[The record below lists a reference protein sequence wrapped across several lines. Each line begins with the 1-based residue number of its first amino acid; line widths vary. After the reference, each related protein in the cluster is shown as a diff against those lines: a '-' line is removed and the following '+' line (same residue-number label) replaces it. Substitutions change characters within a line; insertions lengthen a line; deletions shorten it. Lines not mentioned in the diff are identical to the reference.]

1 MGVRRLSLEVA
12 LVAHMTPGVHVCY
25 PDQIGAA
32 LIVGAWVVDTNKIV
46 SRKVMTV
53 MLMSILDKDACVR
66 TGSVDAVSGGV
77 ERAVYSGAEELNGQR
92 CPGNHADPSWD
103 RVQSPL
109 FSAWEEG
116 GAEAQV
122 A

>member
-1 MGVRRLSLEVA
+1 LCPNRFCGCGVWR
-12 LVAHMTPGVHVCY
+12 G
-25 PDQIGAA
+25 
-32 LIVGAWVVDTNKIV
+32 
-46 SRKVMTV
+46 
-53 MLMSILDKDACVR
+53 
-66 TGSVDAVSGGV
+66 